1 MLISCPKCNA
11 VYQVPENQ
19 IPADGKKF
27 KCAECG
33 EIWFVRPQAKP
44 KETVVPL
51 ASVVSKTA
59 EQPAKIQNNP
69 QIIDK

>member
-44 KETVVPL
+44 KENVVPF
-51 ASVVSKTA
+51 APVVSKTP
-59 EQPAKIQNNP
+59 EQQAKV
-69 QIIDK
+69 